1 MFSSEYLKK
10 IYECYDKEIDTQSF
24 QAANMHTLLKT
35 LILYKE
41 LSEDM
46 PSYNSCV
53 SNASETYTPLTLLNL
68 LKDSTRD
75 RMINSIVT
83 FPANADI
90 MNSQWFNKDSWY
102 QELLS
107 TFVNRQLDLKD
118 DGEGQCKIYI
128 DTESQSVYIELPSP
142 MSLGGIQLL
151 LCGLISK
158 LMPWFFSSVDRDVV
172 VKITKVLD
180 NHGNN
185 DFNELFEGAIKDS
198 GIIQQIMERELQE
211 LGERLKRT
219 ELDAARENV
228 RHYQI
233 QVDDYFRMMCENN
246 NKLREAKNRLAAITM
261 GDDRDSGVEEVIE
274 FLQGTTQDI
283 TIDHID
289 NCTISLVIRTT
300 FQTFDEWETYT
311 NMESC
316 YLYDPDDSFGMDWS
330 ARSKRAYTKLF
341 SDKDYKIHTAVGV
354 NLNLRS
360 GEVRTFAPLYTANE
374 SQHPHLNSEY
384 SCFGTAGP
392 AIAEYIRDFRY
403 TEALSQ
409 IAYAARQF
417 TVSDGA
423 AGNKLLEGM
432 CDKSCIELPN
442 GEFVNMD
449 GLLSYLDETEGELE

>member
-1 MFSSEYLKK
+1 MFSTEYLKK
-10 IYECYDKEIDTQSF
+10 IYECYDAEIDTRSF
-24 QAANMHTLLKT
+24 QDASMHTLLKT

-41 LSEDM
+41 LSKNM
-46 PSYNSCV
+46 PPYNSKFG
-53 SNASETYTPLTLLNL
+53 SLRILNL
-68 LKDSTRD
+68 PKDGTIDGGSNVIAIFNTD
-75 RMINSIVT
+75 SQVT
-83 FPANADI
+83 SLD
-90 MNSQWFNKDSWY
+90 WFNKDGWY

-107 TFVNRQLDLKD
+107 TFVNRQLDIKD
-118 DGEGQCKIYI
+118 DEEQCEIYI
-128 DTESQSVYIELPSP
+128 DTDSQAVYIGLPNSIN
-142 MSLGGIQLL
+142 LGGIQLL

-158 LMPWFFSSVDRDVV
+158 LMPWAFSSVDRDVV

-185 DFNELFEGAIKDS
+185 GFDELFESAVKDS
-198 GIIQQIMERELQE
+198 GITQNIMEKELREL
-211 LGERLKRT
+211 GDRLKRT
-219 ELDAARENV
+219 ELDDARERV
-228 RHYQI
+228 RSYQE
-233 QVDDYFRMMCENN
+233 QVNDYFRTMCEYNER
-246 NKLREAKNRLAAITM
+246 LREAKNRLAAITM
-261 GDDRDSGVEEVIE
+261 GDDRDSGVKEVIE

-289 NCTISLVIRTT
+289 NCTIGLVIRTT

-316 YLYDPDDSFGMDWS
+316 YLYDPDDAFGMYWN

-341 SDKDYKIHTAVGV
+341 SDSNYKIHTAVGV
-354 NLNLRS
+354 NLNLRT
-360 GEVRTFAPLYTANE
+360 GEVYTFTPTYTANE
-374 SQHPHLNSEY
+374 SEHPHLNADY

-403 TEALSQ
+403 TEALNQ

-417 TVSDGA
+417 TISDGA
-423 AGNKLLEGM
+423 AGNRLLGGM
-432 CDKSCIELPN
+432 CDKHCIELPN